1 MGHRN
6 GLLCILHFRGGV
18 HVTLLVCSCKM
29 VCRYGSRGCSH
40 ARQQGKLYRHPLCT
54 HPNVIQQPLCMQITS
69 SGAHRCVCVQL
80 RLYNLAVA
88 AIERCEALAEMEG
101 AGSVGVDPA
110 AGPAFKVLKQ
120 LVHNWLTDAVQN
132 GNRCTSTAFCCMH
145 RGSSLR

>member
-1 MGHRN
+1 
-6 GLLCILHFRGGV
+6 
-18 HVTLLVCSCKM
+18 
-29 VCRYGSRGCSH
+29 
-40 ARQQGKLYRHPLCT
+40 
-54 HPNVIQQPLCMQITS
+54 MQITS

-101 AGSVGVDPA
+101 AGSIGVDPA

-132 GNRCTSTAFCCMH
+132 GNRCTITSAPHNMPEVQSKDQNLWAVIGLSWCFPQYLP
-145 RGSSLR
+145 GSCWS

>member
-1 MGHRN
+1 M
-6 GLLCILHFRGGV
+6 CA
-18 HVTLLVCSCKM
+18 VC
-29 VCRYGSRGCSH
+29 V
-40 ARQQGKLYRHPLCT
+40 
-54 HPNVIQQPLCMQITS
+54 QITS

-101 AGSVGVDPA
+101 AGSIGVDPT

-132 GNRCTSTAFCCMH
+132 GNRCAPL
-145 RGSSLR
+145 SLPLHALYFY

>member
-1 MGHRN
+1 MGSSTSN
-6 GLLCILHFRGGV
+6 FPFLCV
-18 HVTLLVCSCKM
+18 
-29 VCRYGSRGCSH
+29 
-40 ARQQGKLYRHPLCT
+40 
-54 HPNVIQQPLCMQITS
+54 QITS

-101 AGSVGVDPA
+101 AGSIGVDPA

-132 GNRCTSTAFCCMH
+132 GNRCRTTSAPCSMRKLPVH
-145 RGSSLR
+145 RPMCVEHDRP